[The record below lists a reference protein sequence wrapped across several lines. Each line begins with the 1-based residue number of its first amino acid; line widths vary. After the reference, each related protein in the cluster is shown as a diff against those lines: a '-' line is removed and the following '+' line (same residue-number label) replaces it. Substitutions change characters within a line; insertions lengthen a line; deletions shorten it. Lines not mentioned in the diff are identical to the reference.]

1 MNGTSFNRRMFAG
14 AATGAALAISAS
26 INFAAAATVTEAVPN
41 IVKSVKAQWASPTA
55 AFGGTA
61 DKTDA
66 LNGNWSGNATFSA
79 SSVTSYGAK
88 ADWSVNSFLRQAPLG
103 ELVGELEFQSSSD
116 LVAIPGDKFGFISPV
131 STTDFALDGK
141 IVKQTVAGW
150 VTNSSWANTIPSLI
164 NRGAIFEDISSPAAL
179 RLEADQ
185 YVATDNTVYR
195 DAYSFLT
202 ASLSWAEDPTK
213 ATLFVG
219 DAVWREEIQ
228 IEIVPQ
234 LGQALSMAIEGSAAL
249 EIDEPL
255 KTSFSEANWAQSGS
269 NFTAVGALTQLA
281 PQSDWGTLSI
291 LNSAALL
298 RHKGVV
304 AFGLFD
310 VELAATG
317 LTTRRTTADFGM
329 FVNWQLVPTL
339 THRPQENWFGNQ
351 NQWFVDDTKIERNYL
366 YQGTGV
372 WSSEA
377 ELVIDDEYINIWHL
391 WQGEGD
397 WAQTTQFESNP
408 TRTLGVIPTEWQIRG
423 FRFFFPRVIKT
434 FIDGQFVYAPERRQ
448 LTVPADDRGLVVPRD
463 DRRFDVTGRSN
474 TFTV

>member
-41 IVKSVKAQWASPTA
+41 IVKSVKAQWASTPA

-66 LNGNWSGNATFSA
+66 LNGNWSGNATFLA

-88 ADWSVNSFLRQAPLG
+88 ADWSIEGSLRQVPLG
-103 ELVGELEFQSSSD
+103 KLSGQIGFEISSD
-116 LVAIPGDKFGFISPV
+116 LSATVGDKFGFIPFTGTASA
-131 STTDFALDGK
+131 TLDGTK
-141 IVKQTVAGW
+141 VQQTKASW
-150 VTNSSWANTIPSLI
+150 VSDSSWANTILPLV
-164 NRGAIFEDISSPAAL
+164 NRGAIFENISSPAAL

-185 YVATDNTVYR
+185 YVAADDTVYKNG
-195 DAYSFLT
+195 YSFLT
-202 ASLSWAEDPTK
+202 ASFGWLDDPTK

-234 LGQALSMAIEGSAAL
+234 LGQALSMAVESSAAL
-249 EIDEPL
+249 EIGVPL
-255 KTSFSEANWAQSGS
+255 RTMFSEANWAQNGS
-269 NFTAVGALTQLA
+269 DFTAVGTLTQLA

-291 LNSAALL
+291 LNSASVL
-298 RHKGVV
+298 RHQSAVD
-304 AFGLFD
+304 FGLFD
-310 VELAATG
+310 VELAAAS
-317 LTTRRTTADFGM
+317 LMTRRTTADFGI
-329 FVNWQLVPTL
+329 FVNWNLMPTL

-351 NQWFVDDTKIERNYL
+351 NQWFVDNTKIKRNYL
-366 YQGTGV
+366 YQGTGG

-377 ELVIDDEYINIWHL
+377 TLIVDENGPVINVL

-397 WAQTTQFESNP
+397 WEQTAQLEGNP
-408 TRTLGVIPTEWQIRG
+408 TRILSIVPTEWQILG
-423 FRFFFPRVIKT
+423 SNLFMGAVIKT

-448 LTVPADDRGLVVPRD
+448 LIVLADYRGLVVPKD

>member
-26 INFAAAATVTEAVPN
+26 INFSAAATVTEAAPN
-41 IVKSVKAQWASPTA
+41 IVKSIDAQWAST
-55 AFGGTA
+55 
-61 DKTDA
+61 
-66 LNGNWSGNATFSA
+66 NAVFSFSA
-79 SSVTSYGAK
+79 YVTYQPTVTWSLDSSFSGSSVYVYRAIG
-88 ADWSVNSFLRQAPLG
+88 DWSVEGSLRQVPLG
-103 ELVGELEFQSSSD
+103 KRYGQIGFETSSD
-116 LVAIPGDKFGFISPV
+116 LVAIAGDKFGFIPFTGTAGVTLDGRIVQQTNASWI
-131 STTDFALDGK
+131 TDF
-141 IVKQTVAGW
+141 
-150 VTNSSWANTIPSLI
+150 SWANTILPLV
-164 NRGAIFEDISSPAAL
+164 NRGAIFENISSPAAL

-185 YVATDNTVYR
+185 YVAADNTVYR
-195 DAYSFLT
+195 DAFSFLT
-202 ASLSWAEDPTK
+202 TSLGWLDDPTK

-234 LGQALSMAIEGSAAL
+234 LGQALSMAVENSAAL
-249 EIDEPL
+249 KIGVPL
-255 KTSFSEANWAQSGS
+255 RTMFSEANWAQNGS
-269 NFTAVGALTQLA
+269 DFTAVGTLTQLA

-291 LNSAALL
+291 LNSAGVL
-298 RHKGVV
+298 RHQSAVD
-304 AFGLFD
+304 FGFFE

-317 LTTRRTTADFGM
+317 LTTGRTTADFGI
-329 FVNWQLVPTL
+329 FVNWNLMPTL

-351 NQWFVDDTKIERNYL
+351 NQWFVDDTKIKRNYL

-377 ELVIDDEYINIWHL
+377 ALIVDDNGFVIDVL

-397 WAQTTQFESNP
+397 WEQTAQLEAKSL
-408 TRTLGVIPTEWQIRG
+408 RTLGILPTDWSVLG
-423 FRFFFPRVIKT
+423 SNFFMGAVIKT